1 MRDLNYQLKKLCER
15 NRDGSHGTRHKRAWI
30 LSSVA
35 DQLHELGYR
44 QMQVTSLKQKHVEAL
59 VKLWLNQ
66 KLNPGTIKNRM
77 AALRWWAEKVGKH
90 SVIAKSNAHYGIM
103 DRRFVCAE
111 SKAKD
116 INQEQL
122 SRITDAYTRFSLR
135 LQREFGLRREES
147 IKFIARYADKGDH
160 LLLKPSWTKGG
171 KARQVP
177 IHTAAQRQ
185 LVNEVAAF
193 TGSGSLIPADKSFI
207 QQQRIY
213 VRQVMNAGLNRMH
226 GLRHQYAQRRFE
238 ELTGFQC
245 PVAGGPA
252 RNALT
257 RAQRE
262 LDQEARRVIS
272 RELGHERPQIATV
285 YLG

>member
-1 MRDLNYQLKKLCER
+1 MRDLNYQLKKLCDR

-171 KARQVP
+171 KARRVP
-177 IHTAAQRQ
+177 ILTAAQRQ
-185 LVNEVAAF
+185 LVDEVAAF
-193 TGSGSLIPADKSFI
+193 SGSGSLIPADKSFI
-207 QQQRIY
+207 QQQRNY

-252 RNALT
+252 RNTLT

-272 RELGHERPQIATV
+272 KELGHERAQIVSV
-285 YLG
+285 YVG

>member
-1 MRDLNYQLKKLCER
+1 LRDLNYQLKKLCER

-272 RELGHERPQIATV
+272 KELGHERAQIVSV
-285 YLG
+285 YVG